1 MGCGHLHWQWA
12 RSIGPGY
19 TWANTL
25 NRLAHSDSMP
35 FYGSLRRLSPMTY
48 PYGQDSVD
56 LWSEIAATEEGEG
69 NRKQQI
75 AVIYRRRRRTENTL
89 KDVDTN
95 QSSLNNGNRLSLAA
109 PVKRVSWNRSLSIRG
124 RTSIAVFACVE
135 YQPQQRKPRR
145 KAKPPLP
152 RGKFVQPQSF
162 EQERAYFQEVDAYE
176 LLEESPS
183 PKRFGT
189 WAMGVQ
195 SDDIVLPH
203 LSSVLNK
210 WLIAKKLN
218 YSYGPSGSLSKILE
232 TPAMPM
238 EPICGDGFDASTVKT
253 PEKASPQVCLGLHS
267 VQDRFNSDFMNKDV
281 VGRQTGSQK
290 SNEVSLTTGDEGCED
305 IDVAI
310 KKLSLTSSDP
320 ESIVKIGEG
329 TYGEAFRAGKT
340 VCKIVPIDGDLLVN
354 GEVQKLSDVELASIH
369 QDTYWVACFEETPIS
384 QAPAFIS
391 FGLLVTLYSI
401 LDDNWFYEEKYE
413 MYTKRVDLFSVHIL
427 CVYARSGE
435 LLEEAILSRTL
446 NHLREDGG
454 RVNNSCTS
462 FIETLECL
470 KGVTYVPRPLLPLCL
485 EASLRVCQGPYDAA
499 LIRAWEDWDEQHGS
513 ENDHPREF
521 PEKQC
526 YVVFVLEHGGKDLES
541 FVLLNF
547 DEVRSLLVQVTVALA
562 VAEAAY
568 EFEHRDLHWGNILL
582 SRKDSEMLQF
592 TLEGKNMFVKTF
604 GLSISIIDFTLSRI
618 NTGEAI
624 LFLDL
629 SSDPELFKGP
639 KGDNRKM
646 KEITE
651 DFWEGSFPKTN
662 VLWLQY
668 LVDILLLKKS
678 FKRTSKDERELRSL
692 KKRMDNYGSAKEA
705 TSDPFFTDM
714 FVDHA
719 I

>member
-1 MGCGHLHWQWA
+1 MSSKA
-12 RSIGPGY
+12 
-19 TWANTL
+19 
-25 NRLAHSDSMP
+25 
-35 FYGSLRRLSPMTY
+35 
-48 PYGQDSVD
+48 GQDSVD

-69 NRKQQI
+69 NREQQI
-75 AVIYRRRRRTENTL
+75 AVIYRRRRRTENTP

-95 QSSLNNGNRLSLAA
+95 HSSLNNGNRLSLAA

-152 RGKFVQPQSF
+152 RGKFVQPQNF

-195 SDDIVLPH
+195 NDDIVLPH

-253 PEKASPQVCLGLHS
+253 PEKASPQVCSGLHS
-267 VQDRFNSDFMNKDV
+267 VQDRFNSNFMNKDV
-281 VGRQTGSQK
+281 VERQTGSQK

-310 KKLSLTSSDP
+310 KKLSLTSRSASLGGDHWDSFSALLTVCEQSAPSTLLDVFSKYCDP

-354 GEVQKLSDVELASIH
+354 GEVQK
-369 QDTYWVACFEETPIS
+369 
-384 QAPAFIS
+384 
-391 FGLLVTLYSI
+391 
-401 LDDNWFYEEKYE
+401 
-413 MYTKRVDLFSVHIL
+413 
-427 CVYARSGE
+427 RSGE

-446 NHLREDGG
+446 NHLRGDGG
-454 RVNNSCTS
+454 HVNNSCTS
-462 FIETLECL
+462 FIETLD
-470 KGVTYVPRPLLPLCL
+470 
-485 EASLRVCQGPYDAA
+485 LRVCQGPYDAA
-499 LIRAWEDWDEQHGS
+499 LIQAWEDWDEKHGS

-568 EFEHRDLHWGNILL
+568 EFEHRDLHWFCIIHSMAVLVFPLL
-582 SRKDSEMLQF
+582 DC
-592 TLEGKNMFVKTF
+592 
-604 GLSISIIDFTLSRI
+604 
-618 NTGEAI
+618 
-624 LFLDL
+624 
-629 SSDPELFKGP
+629 
-639 KGDNRKM
+639 
-646 KEITE
+646 
-651 DFWEGSFPKTN
+651 
-662 VLWLQY
+662 
-668 LVDILLLKKS
+668 
-678 FKRTSKDERELRSL
+678 
-692 KKRMDNYGSAKEA
+692 
-705 TSDPFFTDM
+705 
-714 FVDHA
+714 
-719 I
+719 